1 MEKIIQANELT
12 KVYGKAHEKQT
23 AALKGISFNIDKG

>member
-12 KVYGKAHEKQT
+12 KVYGKANEKQT
-23 AALKGISFNIDKG
+23 EAFKRYQL